1 MKHDDQDRRD
11 FWILQMEQGYDF
23 MESILHYPVDE
34 GFEPMLPLREV
45 VNEAGVEVLFSD
57 TQIVP
62 GLDRKY
68 YLRSGLIDNFITAAR
83 EMNARGLV
91 IKVEDAYR
99 DRQMQKELALKQ
111 GIFDKVV
118 NRLIWE
124 QGGRKPSQ
132 SSLSRRLRVLIAHC
146 AKTGTHMS
154 GSAIDI
160 SIFHRDDGSELDRG
174 APYLEL
180 SELTPMSS
188 PFVSTQSRGNR
199 ELINGIMRES
209 GCIDYPYEFWHYS
222 SGDAYYEFLLETG
235 VPGRY
240 GPVDVDI
247 SSGKVTPVENP
258 TEPLNKDTEIQERIE
273 EAMGRANKK

>member
-34 GFEPMLPLREV
+34 CFEPLHSLQDV
-45 VNEAGVEVLFSD
+45 VKEAGVEVLFSD

-62 GLDRKY
+62 GLERKY
-68 YLRSGLIDNFITAAR
+68 YLRSGLINNFISVAR
-83 EMNARGLV
+83 EMNARGMV
-91 IKVEDAYR
+91 IKIEDAYR
-99 DRQMQKELALKQ
+99 DREMQKELALKQ
-111 GIFDKVV
+111 EIFDKVV

-124 QGGRKPSQ
+124 QGGKIPSQ
-132 SSLSRRLRVLIAHC
+132 SSLSRRLRVLIAHS

-160 SIFHRDDGSELDRG
+160 SLFHLDDGSDLDRG

-188 PFVSTQSRGNR
+188 PFINADCKRNRG
-199 ELINGIMRES
+199 LINAIMQRS
-209 GCIDYPYEFWHYS
+209 GFVEYPYEFWHYS
-222 SGDAYYEFLLETG
+222 SGDAYYEFLLDSSK
-235 VPGRY
+235 PGRY

-247 SSGKVTPVENP
+247 SSGKVTPIENS
-258 TEPLNKDTEIQERIE
+258 TEPLNNDTEIHVRIE
-273 EAMGRANKK
+273 QAMQSGNKH

>member
-23 MESILHYPVDE
+23 MESILNYPVDE
-34 GFEPMLPLREV
+34 CFEPLLPLREA
-45 VNEAGVEVLFSD
+45 VNVAGVEVVFSD
-57 TQIVP
+57 SQIVP

-68 YLRSGLIDNFITAAR
+68 YLRSGLIEIFINAAR
-83 EMNARGLV
+83 EMNARGMV

-111 GIFDKVV
+111 GVFDKVV
-118 NRLIWE
+118 NLIIWE
-124 QGGRKPSQ
+124 QRGKNPSQ

-160 SIFHRDDGSELDRG
+160 SLIHRDGGSELDRG

-188 PFVSTQSRGNR
+188 PFVSKQCRRNR
-199 ELINGIMRES
+199 ELINSIMRES
-209 GCIDYPYEFWHYS
+209 GFIEYPYEFWHYS
-222 SGDAYYEFLLETG
+222 SGDAYFEYLFETG
-235 VPGRY
+235 KPGRY

-247 SSGKVTPVENP
+247 SSGEVTPNENP
-258 TEPLNKDTEIQERIE
+258 TQPLNNDTEIQVRIE
-273 EAMGRANKK
+273 QAMQRVKKQ